1 MSTET
6 EMSGAGVKRLV
17 IAAAGTGGHVMP
29 GLAVAEVMRGR
40 GAEIEWIGT
49 TSGMEGELVE
59 RRGIPFSGI
68 AFRGVRGRGLA
79 GAVKGV
85 FALLRASFAARAL
98 LRRAKP
104 DAVISTGGYIAVP
117 VGWAAKTLGIP
128 LVLMNCDADLLM
140 STKLLL
146 PAARRLACGFDGPAA
161 SHAGAKA
168 VVTGNPVRSAIVA
181 IPAPDERLSGRA
193 GRLKLFVFGGSL
205 GAQVL
210 NDVVPEA
217 LALLSPEERPEVLHQ
232 TGRGRDEAV
241 RARYEA
247 LGLEARVVPFIHDM
261 AAEYEA
267 CDLIVCRAGATSIS
281 EIAAAGAAAVL
292 VPFIARTTAHQEGNA
307 RFMAGEGAAVHMPQ
321 KAFTAEALA
330 AELRRLTHAD
340 ILALARNARKMAK
353 PDAASAVARL
363 IDEAAG
369 RIDPPHS

>member
-6 EMSGAGVKRLV
+6 EMPGAGVKRLV

-85 FALLRASFAARAL
+85 FALLRAFFAARAL

-104 DAVISTGGYIAVP
+104 DAVFSTGGYIAVP

-181 IPAPDERLSGRA
+181 IPAPSTSYPSGSSTNINKGSRIILSTPPRTIPVPA
-193 GRLKLFVFGGSL
+193 SL
-205 GAQVL
+205 
-210 NDVVPEA
+210 
-217 LALLSPEERPEVLHQ
+217 ERPMLRIRFASTLESTVGMPPITITQ
-232 TGRGRDEAV
+232 EA
-241 RARYEA
+241 Y
-247 LGLEARVVPFIHDM
+247 
-261 AAEYEA
+261 
-267 CDLIVCRAGATSIS
+267 C
-281 EIAAAGAAAVL
+281 
-292 VPFIARTTAHQEGNA
+292 
-307 RFMAGEGAAVHMPQ
+307 
-321 KAFTAEALA
+321 LA
-330 AELRRLTHAD
+330 KR
-340 ILALARNARKMAK
+340 
-353 PDAASAVARL
+353 
-363 IDEAAG
+363 
-369 RIDPPHS
+369 